1 MTCVKYMMLHL
12 SSMDMPIS
20 YFAAFSQP
28 EFSLEVLAY
37 QAHLNVVYQN
47 GFWAFRWTSS
57 TNSILPARFTV
68 TEVPALTVGHVE
80 AKAGYIRK
88 IRKYYS
94 GGVEYYRNSSRKH
107 LTVQVLNT
115 EPIWLIGILTSLS
128 TGIVSRIS
136 DLVRRSSLISP
147 GPPPVYQCTSARMDE
162 LCHWSHNCAMTCGTQ
177 LPWDHSHLLPPT
189 FARDRPPTPLQ
200 RKTIT
205 GRTSLTNLR
214 TTSFIRSNRA
224 FNVCPF
230 YSMWSC
236 SFGKGFS
243 MG

>member
-1 MTCVKYMMLHL
+1 M
-12 SSMDMPIS
+12 
-20 YFAAFSQP
+20 
-28 EFSLEVLAY
+28 
-37 QAHLNVVYQN
+37 
-47 GFWAFRWTSS
+47 WR
-57 TNSILPARFTV
+57 R
-68 TEVPALTVGHVE
+68 
-80 AKAGYIRK
+80 KAGYIRK

-94 GGVEYYRNSSRKH
+94 GGVGYYRKQLARKH

-189 FARDRPPTPLQ
+189 PRPGTRPPD
-200 RKTIT
+200 
-205 GRTSLTNLR
+205 SLTTEDNHRQNEFNELAYDLFH
-214 TTSFIRSNRA
+214 TVEQSIQCLSFL
-224 FNVCPF
+224 
-230 YSMWSC
+230 
-236 SFGKGFS
+236 
-243 MG
+243 